1 MAFFVHIITVMR
13 FFLFLFAIT
22 LLGTCGRTW
31 AQTDTLS
38 ENREFLVRDG
48 LPNFFRK
55 LQKGGPV
62 SIAYFGGS
70 ITEAGNGWREQSLKW
85 LQQQHPKANLTHIN
99 AAIGG
104 TGSDLGV
111 FRLQQHVL
119 VHKPDLVFVEFAVND
134 GGQQTAKIH
143 KAMEGIVRQIWRQN
157 RKTDI
162 CFVYTLNASMAPVLL
177 ERRMPNS
184 VRAMEQIA
192 THYGIPSVHMG
203 LEVIRLDRQGKL
215 VWGGKKEEFPDKTV
229 FSPDKTH
236 PYSDTGHRL
245 YTEALAKAL
254 QSLATVGKPG
264 AHRVPKPFVSDNW
277 EDAQMIS
284 VQSLVR
290 QGNWQELT
298 PTTDTVARQLK
309 NRFPYLIK
317 SNQPGASIQVKFKG
331 TVAGLYD
338 VIGPGCGQYAVTVD
352 GASAVLY
359 PRFDSYATYYRSHYF
374 FLPTLDEQVHTVT
387 LAVSPEPL
395 DKAAI
400 LQKRNQTINDPRRYA
415 ENAVYA
421 SQLLIIG
428 KLEK

>member
-1 MAFFVHIITVMR
+1 MR
-13 FFLFLFAIT
+13 FIFVVIFSIALTGLSGFVQ
-22 LLGTCGRTW
+22 
-31 AQTDTLS
+31 AQTDSLS
-38 ENREFLVRDG
+38 ENRAFLGRNG
-48 LPNFFRK
+48 LPNFFGK

-70 ITEAGNGWREQSLKW
+70 ITEAGNGWREQSLRW
-85 LQQQHPKANLTHIN
+85 FQQQYPKASLTHIN

-134 GGQQTAKIH
+134 SGQQPEKIH
-143 KAMEGIVRQIWRQN
+143 KAMEGIVRQIWRKN
-157 RKTDI
+157 RRTDI
-162 CFVYTLNASMAPVLL
+162 CFVYTLNAPMAPVML

-192 THYGIPSVHMG
+192 GHYGIPSVHMG

-215 VWGGKKEEFPDKTV
+215 VWGGKKEEHPDKTV
-229 FSPDKTH
+229 FAPDKTH

-245 YTEALAKAL
+245 YTEALTTAMP
-254 QSLATVGKPG
+254 QIATAGKPG
-264 AHRVPKPFVSDNW
+264 AHAVPKPFVSDNW
-277 EDAQMIS
+277 ENAQMIS
-284 VQSLVR
+284 VQTLPR
-290 QGNWQELT
+290 QGDWQVLT

-338 VIGPGCGQYAVTVD
+338 VIGPGCGQYAVTID
-352 GASAVLY
+352 GQPGALQ
-359 PRFDSYATYYRSHYF
+359 PRFDSFATYYRSHYF
-374 FLPTLDEQVHTVT
+374 FLPTLDDRTHTIT
-387 LAVSPEPL
+387 LTVSPEPL

-400 LQKRNQTINDPRRYA
+400 LQKRNQTITDPRRYA
-415 ENAVYA
+415 ENAGYA
-421 SQLLIIG
+421 SQLLVIG

>member
-1 MAFFVHIITVMR
+1 MRMIAVFFISI
-13 FFLFLFAIT
+13 LFGVNA
-22 LLGTCGRTW
+22 R

-38 ENREFLVRDG
+38 ESRAFLVRDG
-48 LPNFFRK
+48 LPNFFQK
-55 LQKGGPV
+55 LQKGSPV

-70 ITEAGNGWREQSLKW
+70 ITEAKNGWREQSLVW
-85 LQQQHPKANLTHIN
+85 FQQHYPQANLTHIN

-134 GGQQTAKIH
+134 GSQQPAKIH

-157 RKTDI
+157 RTTDI
-162 CFVYTLNASMAPVLL
+162 CFVYTLNAAMAPVLL
-177 ERRMPNS
+177 AQRMPTS

-192 THYGIPSVHMG
+192 GHYGIPSVHMG

-215 VWGGKKEEFPDKTV
+215 VWGGKKEEFPDKVV

-236 PYSDTGHRL
+236 PYADTGHRL
-245 YTEALAKAL
+245 YTEALVKAMTP
-254 QSLATVGKPG
+254 LAAVGRPG
-264 AHRVPKPFVSDNW
+264 AHPVPTPFVADNW
-277 EDAQMIS
+277 ESAQMIA
-284 VQSLVR
+284 VQSLSR

-298 PTTDTVARQLK
+298 PESDTVARQLR
-309 NRFPYLIK
+309 NRFPYLVK
-317 SNQPGASIQVKFKG
+317 SNQPGASIHVKFRG

-338 VIGPGCGQYAVTVD
+338 VIGPGCGQYAVTID
-352 GASAVLY
+352 NAPAALY

-374 FLPTLDEQVHTVT
+374 FLPTLPDGPHTIT
-387 LAVSPEPL
+387 LTVSPEPL

-400 LQKRNQTINDPRRYA
+400 LRQRAQTITDPRRYA
-415 ENAVYA
+415 DNAVYA

-428 KLEK
+428 QL

>member
-1 MAFFVHIITVMR
+1 MRVNFIVFFS
-13 FFLFLFAIT
+13 LFLCSLTGFVQ
-22 LLGTCGRTW
+22 

-38 ENREFLVRDG
+38 ESREFLIRDG
-48 LPNFFRK
+48 LPNFFQK
-55 LQKGGPV
+55 LRKGGPV

-70 ITEAGNGWREQSLKW
+70 ITEAKNGWREQSLGW
-85 LQQQHPKANLTHIN
+85 LKQQYPKATLTHIN

-111 FRLQQHVL
+111 FRLRQHVL
-119 VHKPDLVFVEFAVND
+119 IHKPDLVFVEFAVND
-134 GGQQTAKIH
+134 SGQQPEKIH

-162 CFVYTLNASMAPVLL
+162 CFVYTLNAPMAPVLL

-192 THYGIPSVHMG
+192 NQYGIPSVHMG

-215 VWGGKKEEFPDKTV
+215 VWGGKKEDYPDKTV
-229 FSPDKTH
+229 FAPDRTH

-245 YTEALAKAL
+245 YTEALSKAM
-254 QSLATVGKPG
+254 QQIAAVGRPG
-264 AHRVPKPFVSDNW
+264 AHTVPKPFVADNW

-284 VQSLVR
+284 VQSLTK
-290 QGNWQELT
+290 QGNWLELS
-298 PTTDTVARQLK
+298 PDNDTVARQLK
-309 NRFPYLIK
+309 NRFPYLVK
-317 SNQPGASIQVKFKG
+317 SSQPGAAIQVKFKG

-352 GASAVLY
+352 DAPAALY

-374 FLPTLDEQVHTVT
+374 FLPTLPNQMHTIT

-400 LQKRNQTINDPRRYA
+400 LQKRNQTITDPRRYT

-428 KLEK
+428 QLQK

>member
-1 MAFFVHIITVMR
+1 MKRIAV
-13 FFLFLFAIT
+13 FFLLVCVSI
-22 LLGTCGRTW
+22 GSVR

-38 ENREFLVRDG
+38 ESREFLVRAG
-48 LPNFFRK
+48 LPNFFQKLRK
-55 LQKGGPV
+55 SAPV

-70 ITEAGNGWREQSLKW
+70 ITEAKNGWREQSLKW
-85 LQQQHPKANLTHIN
+85 FQEHYPKANLTHIN

-119 VHKPDLVFVEFAVND
+119 EHKPDLVFVEFAVND
-134 GGQQTAKIH
+134 SSQQPDKIH

-157 RKTDI
+157 RNTDI
-162 CFVYTLNASMAPVLL
+162 CFVYTLNAAMAPTLL
-177 ERRMPNS
+177 AHRMPNS

-192 THYGIPSVHMG
+192 NHYRIPSVHMG

-215 VWGGKKEEFPDKTV
+215 VWSGKKEEFPDKVV

-245 YTEALAKAL
+245 YTQALTNAI
-254 QSLATVGKPG
+254 QSLATVGRPG
-264 AHRVPKPFVSDNW
+264 AHPVPEPFVADNW
-277 EDAQMIS
+277 EHAQMIS
-284 VQSLVR
+284 VQSLTK
-290 QGNWQELT
+290 QGNWQELK
-298 PTTDTVARQLK
+298 PDNDTVARKLR
-309 NRFPYLIK
+309 NRFPYLVK
-317 SNQPGASIQVKFKG
+317 SNQPGASIRVKFKG

-352 GASAVLY
+352 DAPAALF
-359 PRFDSYATYYRSHYF
+359 PRFDSYATYYRSNYF
-374 FLPTLDEQVHTVT
+374 FLPTLADQTHTVT
-387 LAVSPEPL
+387 LTVSPEPL

-400 LQKRNQTINDPRRYA
+400 LQKRNQTITDPRRYA

-428 KLEK
+428 QLEN

>member
-1 MAFFVHIITVMR
+1 MR
-13 FFLFLFAIT
+13 LLAAFLFSSLFLVPT
-22 LLGTCGRTW
+22 GQVR

-38 ENREFLVRDG
+38 ESREFLVRDG

-85 LQQQHPKANLTHIN
+85 FQERDPKANLTHIN

-104 TGSDLGV
+104 TGSDLGA

-134 GGQQTAKIH
+134 GGQQPEKIH

-192 THYGIPSVHMG
+192 NHYGIPSVHMG

-215 VWGGKKEEFPDKTV
+215 VWGGKKEDYPDKTV

-236 PYSDTGHRL
+236 PYPDTGHRL

-254 QSLATVGKPG
+254 PSIAAVGKPG
-264 AHRVPKPFVSDNW
+264 AHRIPQPFVADNW
-277 EDAQMIS
+277 ENARMIS
-284 VQSLVR
+284 VQSLTK
-290 QGNWQELT
+290 QGSWQALT
-298 PTTDTVARQLK
+298 PDNDTVARQLK
-309 NRFPYLIK
+309 NRFPYLVK
-317 SNQPGASIQVKFKG
+317 SSQPGAALQVKFKG

-338 VIGPGCGQYAVTVD
+338 VIGPGCGQYAVSVD
-352 GASAVLY
+352 GAPATLI

-374 FLPTLDEQVHTVT
+374 FLPTLPDQTHSIT
-387 LAVSPEPL
+387 LTVSPEPL

-400 LQKRNQTINDPRRYA
+400 LQKRNQTITNPRRYA

-428 KLEK
+428 EPAN

>member
-1 MAFFVHIITVMR
+1 MR
-13 FFLFLFAIT
+13 FFIFVLFLISFVTYSAQ
-22 LLGTCGRTW
+22 

-48 LPNFFRK
+48 LPNFFQK

-85 LQQQHPKANLTHIN
+85 FQQQYPKTNLTHIN

-111 FRLQQHVL
+111 FRLQQQVL
-119 VHKPDLVFVEFAVND
+119 VHKPDLIFVEFAVND
-134 GGQQTAKIH
+134 GSQQPARIH

-157 RKTDI
+157 RRTDI
-162 CFVYTLNASMAPVLL
+162 CFVYTLNASMAPSLL
-177 ERRMPNS
+177 AHRMPNS
-184 VRAMEQIA
+184 VRAMEEIA
-192 THYGIPSVHMG
+192 NHYGIPSVHMG

-215 VWGGKKEEFPDKTV
+215 VWGGKKEEFPDKIV

-245 YTEALAKAL
+245 YTEALSRAMQQIKTA
-254 QSLATVGKPG
+254 GRPG
-264 AHRVPKPFVSDNW
+264 SHPVPKPFVSDNW

-284 VQSLVR
+284 VQSLTR
-290 QGNWQELT
+290 QGDWQELT
-298 PTTDTVARQLK
+298 PTNDTVARQLR
-309 NRFPYLIK
+309 NRFSYLIK
-317 SNQPGASIQVKFKG
+317 SNQPGASIQFKFRG
-331 TVAGLYD
+331 TMAGIYD
-338 VIGPGCGQYAVTVD
+338 VIGPGCGQYAVTID
-352 GASAVLY
+352 DKTGTLY

-374 FLPTLDEQVHTVT
+374 FLPTLDEGTHTIT
-387 LAVSPEPL
+387 LTVSPELL

-400 LQKRNQTINDPRRYA
+400 LKNRNQTITDPHRYS
-415 ENAVYA
+415 ENAGYA